1 MEPSPKEISHI
12 LKDTFDFV
20 ARTEKDSEIGTVLG
34 FADIKSI

>member
-1 MEPSPKEISHI
+1 MEPSPKEIPHI
-12 LKDTFDFV
+12 LKDTSDFV